1 MKVTSIQAQVKTPN
15 RYSVFVDGSYSFSLS
30 GDALL
35 ASRLVSGQELSAH
48 DMNRFKKL
56 SSDDKA
62 LGLSLA
68 YVSRRMRSK
77 GELTDY
83 FRRKQYAP
91 ELTEQIVAKL
101 ENLGLVDDKVFA
113 QRWVENR
120 RMLSRSSTKKLQLEL
135 RQKKIA
141 DDIIRTVL
149 TDDETDEFQ
158 ILRDLVVK
166 KRRQTKY
173 RDNQKL
179 MVYLAGQGFR
189 YDDIKAVFAEDDI
202 DSM

>member
-15 RYSVFVDGSYSFSLS
+15 RYSVFIDGSYSFSLS

-35 ASRLVSGQELSAH
+35 ASRLVSGQELSANDVDH
-48 DMNRFKKL
+48 FKKL

-62 LGLSLA
+62 FGLSLA

-77 GELTDY
+77 GELADY

-91 ELTEQIVAKL
+91 ELAEQIVAKL

-120 RMLSRSSTKKLQLEL
+120 RMLRGSSTKKLLLEL

-149 TDDETDEFQ
+149 AEDETDEPQ
-158 ILRDLVVK
+158 MLRELVAK
-166 KRRQTKY
+166 KRRQTRYK
-173 RDNQKL
+173 DNKKL
-179 MVYLAGQGFR
+179 MTYLAGQGFR
-189 YDDIKAVFAEDDI
+189 YDDIKIVLAEDDV
-202 DSM
+202 DSI

>member
-1 MKVTSIQAQVKTPN
+1 MKVTSIQTQVKNPN

-48 DMNRFKKL
+48 DVDCFKKR

-77 GELTDY
+77 GELSDY
-83 FRRKQYAP
+83 FRRKQYTP
-91 ELTEQIVAKL
+91 ELIEQIVAKL

-120 RMLSRSSTKKLQLEL
+120 RMLKASSTKKLQLEL

-141 DDIIRTVL
+141 DDIIQVVL
-149 TDDETDEFQ
+149 AEDETDELQ